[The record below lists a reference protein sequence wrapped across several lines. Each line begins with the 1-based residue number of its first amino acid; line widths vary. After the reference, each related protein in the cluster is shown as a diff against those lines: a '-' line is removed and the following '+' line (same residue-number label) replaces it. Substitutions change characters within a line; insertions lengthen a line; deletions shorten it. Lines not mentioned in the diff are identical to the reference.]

1 MIATDRCHELDSEAM
16 NEVAARCLE
25 QIAMEVV
32 LVASLRC
39 RCSQIVSDGYIAG
52 PVPKMR

>member
-1 MIATDRCHELDSEAM
+1 MSLWVTALIATDRCHELDSEAM

-32 LVASLRC
+32 LVAGS
-39 RCSQIVSDGYIAG
+39 YH
-52 PVPKMR
+52 